1 MLAVQDNPKDRSIA
15 DHRINNFTSTIQQ
28 RASYAL
34 SFIKEETALKRD
46 ELAII
51 EGQKSLKPS

>member
-15 DHRINNFTSTIQQ
+15 DHRINNFATMIQQ
-28 RASYAL
+28 RSNYVIN
-34 SFIKEETALKRD
+34 FIRDEAALKKE

-51 EGQKSLKPS
+51 

>member
-1 MLAVQDNPKDRSIA
+1 MLAVQDNPKDRSTA
-15 DHRINNFTSTIQQ
+15 DHRINNFTSMIQQ
-28 RASYAL
+28 RSNYVL
-34 SFIKEETALKRD
+34 NFIRDETTLKRD